1 MARPII
7 SYRSP
12 DDSEQVSTWVWM
24 RLGWISLFT
33 WLTAISLF
41 VGMAFYPWWWRNP
54 NGPSLLRQHVDCLV
68 PAGFAVAG
76 LLIAAIGVVKDKWR
90 GLAIA
95 GIVLN
100 LVAVFVLFSFDF
112 LVGLQGG

>member
-1 MARPII
+1 
-7 SYRSP
+7 
-12 DDSEQVSTWVWM
+12 
-24 RLGWISLFT
+24 
-33 WLTAISLF
+33 
-41 VGMAFYPWWWRNP
+41 
-54 NGPSLLRQHVDCLV
+54 
-68 PAGFAVAG
+68 
-76 LLIAAIGVVKDKWR
+76 VKDKWR